1 MTPALTVENFRKTY
15 GSFVAVDDLSFHVDQ
30 GDIYGF
36 LGPNGAGKSTTIRA
50 LLGLIRP
57 TGGQIKIFGQSLAA
71 DRAGAMRR
79 IGSIVEKPDFY
90 KNLSGRKNLE
100 LFAWLSKVRDARHRI
115 DRMLELVGLSQRDRD
130 AVKGYS
136 HGMKQR
142 LGLAQALLHDPD
154 LIILD
159 EPTTGLDPQG
169 IVDLRKLL
177 LQLQAEG
184 KTIFLSSHILS
195 EIELIATRMV
205 IINKGR
211 AIVEGTVAELLS
223 REDLVVSFSFL
234 STPLSNNPPDDFPWI
249 GRIQQRSSDHW
260 ILSLSDDEIPH
271 VNEWL
276 VGRGM
281 AVTAIQSRRRL
292 EDLFVRLTMEEG
304 TMKGGKSR

>member
-169 IVDLRKLL
+169 IVHLRKLL

-234 STPLSNNPPDDFPWI
+234 STPLSNTPPDDFPWI

-304 TMKGGKSR
+304 AMKGAKSR

>member
-169 IVDLRKLL
+169 IVHLRKLL

-234 STPLSNNPPDDFPWI
+234 STPLSNTPPDDFPWI

-292 EDLFVRLTMEEG
+292 EDLFVRLTMEDG
-304 TMKGGKSR
+304 TTKGGKSR

>member
-1 MTPALTVENFRKTY
+1 MTPALSVENFRKTY
-15 GSFVAVDDLSFHVDQ
+15 GNFVAVDDLSFHVNQ

-50 LLGLIRP
+50 LLGLIQP
-57 TGGQIKIFGQSLAA
+57 TSGQVKIFGQSLAT

>member
-1 MTPALTVENFRKTY
+1 MFPAISVRHLRKTY
-15 GSFVAVDDLSFHVDQ
+15 GTFVAVDDLSFSVER

-50 LLGLIRP
+50 LLGLVRP
-57 TGGQIKIFGQSLAA
+57 STGELEIFGKPVLAN
-71 DRAGAMRR
+71 RAQALRS

-100 LFAWLSKVRDARHRI
+100 LFASLSGIRSPRTRI
-115 DRMLELVGLSQRDRD
+115 GNLLELVGLAARGED

-154 LIILD
+154 LIVLD

-169 IVDLRKLL
+169 IVDLRNLL
-177 LQLQAEG
+177 LQLRSEG

-205 IINKGR
+205 IISNGR
-211 AIVEGTVAELLS
+211 AVAEGSVRELMNK
-223 REDLVVSFSFL
+223 EDLVVEFRFRKGDQPRVL
-234 STPLSNNPPDDFPWI
+234 PETFPWSSC
-249 GRIQQRSSDHW
+249 IQNRS
-260 ILSLSDDEIPH
+260 DETLTLALPDELIPE
-271 VNEWL
+271 VNGWL
-276 VGRGM
+276 VEHGWL
-281 AVTAIQSRRRL
+281 VTSIQSQRRL
-292 EDLFVRLTMEEG
+292 EELFVRLTREQEMR
-304 TMKGGKSR
+304 KGGKSA

>member
-57 TGGQIKIFGQSLAA
+57 TGGQINIFGQSLAA

-169 IVDLRKLL
+169 IVHLRKLL

>member
-142 LGLAQALLHDPD
+142 LGLAQCLLHDPD
-154 LIILD
+154 LIILE
-159 EPTTGLDPQG
+159 EPTIGLDALG

-304 TMKGGKSR
+304 AMKGGKSR

>member
-234 STPLSNNPPDDFPWI
+234 STPLSNTPPDDFPWI

-304 TMKGGKSR
+304 AMKGGKSR

>member
-1 MTPALTVENFRKTY
+1 MTTALSIRNLRKTY
-15 GSFVAVDDLSFHVDQ
+15 GQFVAVDDLSFHVES

-57 TGGQIKIFGQSLAA
+57 TSGQVEIFGQSLEA
-71 DRAGAMRR
+71 DRSNAMRR

-100 LFAWLSKVRDARHRI
+100 LFAWLSGVKDAQKRI
-115 DRMLELVGLSQRDRD
+115 DQLLELVGLSRRDRD

-154 LIILD
+154 LVILD

-169 IVDLRKLL
+169 IVDLRNLL
-177 LQLQAEG
+177 LHLRTEG

-195 EIELIATRMV
+195 EIELIASRMV
-205 IINKGR
+205 IICKGR
-211 AIVEGTVAELLS
+211 AVAEGSVADLLS
-223 REDLVVSFSFL
+223 REDLVVEFNYLPDAQL
-234 STPLSNNPPDDFPWI
+234 SIGVDFPWTDQ
-249 GRIQQRSSDHW
+249 IQRAAPESLV
-260 ILSLSDDEIPH
+260 LSLSDDQIPE
-271 VNEWL
+271 VNRWL
-276 VGRGM
+276 VHRGFQ
-281 AVTAIQSRRRL
+281 VVSIQSRRRL
-292 EDLFVRLTMEEG
+292 EELFVRLTMEQEQGKEG
-304 TMKGGKSR
+304 KPL

>member
-142 LGLAQALLHDPD
+142 LGLAQALLHDSD

-304 TMKGGKSR
+304 AMKGGKSR

>member
-169 IVDLRKLL
+169 IVHLRKLL

-304 TMKGGKSR
+304 AMKGGKSR

>member
-169 IVDLRKLL
+169 IVHLRKLL

-234 STPLSNNPPDDFPWI
+234 STPLSNTPPDDFPWI

-304 TMKGGKSR
+304 AMKGGKSR

>member
-304 TMKGGKSR
+304 AMKGGKSR

>member
-57 TGGQIKIFGQSLAA
+57 TGGQINIFGQSLAA

-169 IVDLRKLL
+169 IVHLRKLL

-234 STPLSNNPPDDFPWI
+234 STPLSNTPPDDFPWI

-292 EDLFVRLTMEEG
+292 EDLFVRLTMEDG
-304 TMKGGKSR
+304 TTKGGKSR

>member
-57 TGGQIKIFGQSLAA
+57 TGGQINIFGQSLAA

-234 STPLSNNPPDDFPWI
+234 STPLSNTPPDDFPWI

-304 TMKGGKSR
+304 AMKGGKSR

>member
-57 TGGQIKIFGQSLAA
+57 TGGQINIFGQSLAA

-142 LGLAQALLHDPD
+142 LGLAQALLHDSD

-234 STPLSNNPPDDFPWI
+234 STPLSNTPPDDFPWI

-304 TMKGGKSR
+304 AMKGGKSR

>member
-36 LGPNGAGKSTTIRA
+36 LGPTGAGKSTTIRA

-304 TMKGGKSR
+304 AMKGGKSR

>member
-57 TGGQIKIFGQSLAA
+57 TGGQINIFGQSLAA

-304 TMKGGKSR
+304 AMKGGKSR

>member
-57 TGGQIKIFGQSLAA
+57 TGGQINIFGQSLAA

-234 STPLSNNPPDDFPWI
+234 STPLSNTPPDDFPWI

>member
-1 MTPALTVENFRKTY
+1 
-15 GSFVAVDDLSFHVDQ
+15 
-30 GDIYGF
+30 
-36 LGPNGAGKSTTIRA
+36 
-50 LLGLIRP
+50 
-57 TGGQIKIFGQSLAA
+57 AA

-169 IVDLRKLL
+169 IVHLRKLL

-234 STPLSNNPPDDFPWI
+234 STPLSNTPPDDFPWI

>member
-260 ILSLSDDEIPH
+260 ILSLSDDEIPR

>member
-57 TGGQIKIFGQSLAA
+57 TGGQINIFGQSLAA

-169 IVDLRKLL
+169 IVHLRKLL

-234 STPLSNNPPDDFPWI
+234 STPLSNTPPDDFPWI

>member
-223 REDLVVSFSFL
+223 REDLVVSFSFF

-304 TMKGGKSR
+304 AMKGGKSR

>member
-1 MTPALTVENFRKTY
+1 
-15 GSFVAVDDLSFHVDQ
+15 
-30 GDIYGF
+30 
-36 LGPNGAGKSTTIRA
+36 
-50 LLGLIRP
+50 
-57 TGGQIKIFGQSLAA
+57 
-71 DRAGAMRR
+71 
-79 IGSIVEKPDFY
+79 
-90 KNLSGRKNLE
+90 
-100 LFAWLSKVRDARHRI
+100 
-115 DRMLELVGLSQRDRD
+115 MLELVGLSQRDRD

-304 TMKGGKSR
+304 AMKGGKSR

>member
-57 TGGQIKIFGQSLAA
+57 TGGQINIFGQSLAA

-169 IVDLRKLL
+169 IVHLRKLL

-304 TMKGGKSR
+304 AMKGGKSR

>member
-142 LGLAQALLHDPD
+142 LGLAQALLHDSD